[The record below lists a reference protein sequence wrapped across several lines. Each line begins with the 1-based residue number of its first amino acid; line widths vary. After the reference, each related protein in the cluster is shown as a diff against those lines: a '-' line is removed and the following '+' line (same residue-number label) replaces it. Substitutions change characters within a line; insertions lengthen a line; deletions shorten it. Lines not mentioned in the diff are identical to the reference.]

1 MNRVRRAAAVAS
13 RPLAASAAIAAAV
26 YAVFPHGF
34 ANYDALYTLVWGQQL
49 GRGETPQ
56 YDLPIAPTPHPLA
69 ELVGFVLS
77 PLSGAHAEDAMV
89 VSRVSRAR
97 RARISALPVGVAVVL
112 LAGGALAALL
122 FLTREPVLSY
132 GVRAYVDLPYLAFVL
147 GALLVETRRPR
158 AGAPVLVLL
167 GLAGLL
173 RPEAWLFSAAYVAW
187 LARERPRSDLVRL
200 AGLAAIAPLLWALSD
215 LLVTGDPLWSLTKTR
230 DTAETLHRVTG
241 LDDVLTV
248 MPRRIGEILRE
259 PVLVAAAGGGVLSL
273 AWLRRRARLGAA
285 AGIVAVLAFCILAAA
300 GLPIVTRYVLLPAAI
315 LVVFAGSGA
324 LGWTVINREDESRRR
339 RWMYFA
345 LVSFA
350 LLVAFTPSQVDR
362 LQRTSRALDVQQR
375 IRDDLGD
382 LAASGAIS
390 TRCGPIAVPNHRP
403 VPLLAARLEV
413 PPARVVSAQVR
424 RPRTGVYVSPATAE
438 VLRNFILDKHDPHP
452 LTATVPTGFTEVARN
467 RSWRVFQRCG

>member
-1 MNRVRRAAAVAS
+1 MNRVRRAAALAS

-69 ELVGFVLS
+69 ELVGLVLS

-89 VSRVSRAR
+89 VVAYLALGALGYLLFRLGSLWFSWQVGRARGAPVPHARAGPLLR
-97 RARISALPVGVAVVL
+97 RARL
-112 LAGGALAALL
+112 
-122 FLTREPVLSY
+122 R
-132 GVRAYVDLPYLAFVL
+132 RLPYLAFVL

-187 LARERPRSDLVRL
+187 LARETPPQRSGATGRPRGGRRPCS
-200 AGLAAIAPLLWALSD
+200 WALSD
-215 LLVTGDPLWSLTKTR
+215 LLVTGNPLWSLTKTR

-241 LDDVLTV
+241 LDDVPTV

-273 AWLRRRARLGAA
+273 AWLASRGHGSAPRPASPPSSRSASSPRPD
-285 AGIVAVLAFCILAAA
+285 C
-300 GLPIVTRYVLLPAAI
+300 RSLPATSCCPRRSWRCSPAPARW
-315 LVVFAGSGA
+315 AGRSSTAKTRGA
-324 LGWTVINREDESRRR
+324 GGDGCSSRLSRS
-339 RWMYFA
+339 
-345 LVSFA
+345 L

-362 LQRTSRALDVQQR
+362 LQRTSHALDVQQR

-382 LAASGAIS
+382 LAASGAVS

-413 PPARVVSAQVR
+413 AARAASSARRSAGPARA
-424 RPRTGVYVSPATAE
+424 
-438 VLRNFILDKHDPHP
+438 
-452 LTATVPTGFTEVARN
+452 PT
-467 RSWRVFQRCG
+467 

>member
-1 MNRVRRAAAVAS
+1 MNRVRRAATVAS

-34 ANYDALYTLVWGQQL
+34 ANYDTLYTLVWGQQL

-69 ELVGFVLS
+69 ELVGLVLS
-77 PLSGAHAEDAMV
+77 PLSGAHAENAMV
-89 VSRVSRAR
+89 VVAYLVLG
-97 RARISALPVGVAVVL
+97 ALGYLLFRLGSLWFAWPV
-112 LAGGALAALL
+112 GALAALV

-167 GLAGLL
+167 GFAGLL
-173 RPEAWLFSAAYVAW
+173 RPEAWLLSAAYLAW
-187 LARERPRSDLVRL
+187 LLSGRSRAEMLRL
-200 AGLAAIAPLLWALSD
+200 ACLAALAPLLWALSD

-230 DTAETLHRVTG
+230 NTADTLQRVTG
-241 LDDVLTV
+241 LDDVPSV
-248 MPRRIGEILRE
+248 MPRRIGEILRAD
-259 PVLVAAAGGGVLSL
+259 VLVAAAGGGLMAL
-273 AWLRRRARLGAA
+273 AWLRARALLGAA
-285 AGIVAVLAFCILAAA
+285 AGVASVVAFCILAAA

-315 LVVFAGSGA
+315 LCVFAGAGL
-324 LGWTVINREDESRRR
+324 LGWRVLDRNDAHRRQ
-339 RWMYFA
+339 WMVLAMLFVLVFA
-345 LVSFA
+345 GLA
-350 LLVAFTPSQVDR
+350 PSQVRR

-382 LAASGAIS
+382 LVASGAIS

-413 PPARVVSAQVR
+413 RPGRVVSAQVR
-424 RPRTGVYVSPATAE
+424 RPRTGVYVAPASAE
-438 VLRNFILDKHDPHP
+438 VLRNFVLDKNDPHP
-452 LTATVPTGFTEVARN
+452 LTAAVPPGFAEVASN
-467 RSWRVFQRCG
+467 RSWRVFERCR